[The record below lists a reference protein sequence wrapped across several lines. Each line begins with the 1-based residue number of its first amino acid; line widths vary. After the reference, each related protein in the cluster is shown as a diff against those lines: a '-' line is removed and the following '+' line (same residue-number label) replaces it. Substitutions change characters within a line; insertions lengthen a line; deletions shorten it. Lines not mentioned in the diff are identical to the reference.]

1 MYKDFKKRF
10 YSFVSFFLILI
21 LLLGCQATT
30 EKFPVVGTETKER
43 VKDSTPEPSFETKP
57 AITPTP
63 RPTISLDY
71 KTLRGLT
78 INVLHP
84 FTENEEIFNQM
95 VRDFNLNN
103 IWGLHVVPIAYPGY
117 QALSQSLQSETL
129 EADLVIGMSKY
140 LQAAGSSEDWM
151 DLGDFAND
159 PKYGVQDLYEP
170 DGVFADL
177 LPDFDSESL
186 NELPLAYNAGLI
198 YFNTAWAE
206 ALGEQTIPSDRES
219 LRAIAN
225 KAMVFNANDDNYWN
239 NGTGG
244 LWLSQSSFA
253 AISWYV
259 SFGGELG
266 DPRFG
271 FLPEREVMMSAF
283 NFLKSLYQADESW
296 IGIEADAYRYF
307 SNRYAV
313 AYEGD
318 LNDFRFT
325 SAYQNS
331 GQYKDEWTTLP
342 YFDAQGNAF
351 LVLDPLSFAISRTN
365 EKNQLAAWLFGRW
378 LLEPDQQ
385 ERLVEIHG
393 FWPATGDPAKLAP
406 EFAKANPAWVASLQN
421 KPGLTLVPSSP
432 VWAQTELVFQD
443 AFQRIYNLDSQYFPS
458 ILDVFEEMMRIN
470 LEQAP

>member
-1 MYKDFKKRF
+1 MNKDFKKRI

-21 LLLGCQATT
+21 LLLGCQATA
-30 EKFPVVGTETKER
+30 EEFPVIVTDTKEQ
-43 VKDSTPEPSFETKP
+43 VEASTLEPSLETKP
-57 AITPTP
+57 AVTPTL

-84 FTENEEIFNQM
+84 FIENEELFNQM

-117 QALSQSLQSETL
+117 HALSQSLRSDEV

-140 LQAAGSSEDWM
+140 LQAAGASEKWM
-151 DLGDFAND
+151 DLGDFVND
-159 PKYGVQDLYEP
+159 PKYGVQELYDP
-170 DGVFADL
+170 DGVFVSL
-177 LPDFDSESL
+177 LPDFESDIFPD
-186 NELPLAYNAGLI
+186 LPLAYNAGLI
-198 YFNTAWAE
+198 YYNVAWAE
-206 ALGEQTIPSDRES
+206 ALGEKTIPSDQES

-225 KAMVFNANDDNYWN
+225 KAMVFNANDDDYWN

-244 LWLSQSSFA
+244 LWLSQSSIA

-259 SFGGELG
+259 NFGGELG
-266 DPRFG
+266 DPRAG
-271 FLPEREVMMSAF
+271 FLPERDVMMEAF
-283 NFLKSLYQADESW
+283 NFLKSLYLADESW

-307 SNRYAV
+307 SKRYAI

-331 GQYKDEWTTLP
+331 GLYRDEWTTLP
-342 YFDAQGNAF
+342 YFDAQGQAS
-351 LVLDPLSFAISRTN
+351 LVLDPLSFAISSTN
-365 EKNQLAAWLFGRW
+365 EKAQLAAWLFGRW
-378 LLEPDQQ
+378 LLEAEQQ
-385 ERLVEIHG
+385 ERLVEIHN

-406 EFAKANPAWVASLQN
+406 EFARENPAWVSSLYYQSS
-421 KPGLTLVPSSP
+421 LTLVPSSP

-458 ILDVFEEMMRIN
+458 ILDVFEETMRIN